1 MELISLLSP
10 YSVWSLGW
18 GVEGSNPV
26 SGGKVLLSPIGVRMV
41 DWVSS
46 PSDEMKSPEV
56 LCAILC
62 SCSEVNNSEVLCV
75 VMCTL
80 VHFCTWM
87 TWRTQRSCVL
97 SRAHLSTFVL
107 GWHEELRGPV
117 YYHVHIGSLLYLDNM
132 KNSEVLCVVMCTLV
146 HFCTWMTWRTQR
158 SCVLS
163 CAHWSTFVLGWHEE
177 LRGPVYYHVHIDP
190 LLYLD
195 DMKNSEVLCTIMC
208 TFVHFCTWMTW
219 RTQRSCVLSR
229 AHWSTYVLGWH
240 EELRGPVYYHV
251 HIGPLLYLGVMKNS
265 EVLCTI
271 MCTLVHFCT
280 LVSWRTQ
287 RSCVLS
293 CAHWFT
299 FVLGCHE
306 ELRDSEVLLCFCMH
320 IGQLSYLDVTKNSEV
335 LCAVMCT
342 LVHFYTWMTWRTQR
356 SCCAIVSALVHCW
369 MIWRTETPY
378 VRSCAHVPLLY
389 SSQ

>member
-80 VHFCTWM
+80 VHFCTWVS
-87 TWRTQRSCVL
+87 WRTQRSCVL

-117 YYHVHIGSLLYLDNM
+117 YYHVHIGSLLYLDVM
-132 KNSEVLCVVMCTLV
+132 KNSETQRSCCASVCTLV
-146 HFCTWMTWRTQR
+146 NFRTWMSRRTQR

-163 CAHWSTFVLGWHEE
+163 CAHWSTFILGWHEE
-177 LRGPVYYHVHIDP
+177 LKGPVV
-190 LLYLD
+190 LLCPH
-195 DMKNSEVLCTIMC
+195 S
-208 TFVHFCTWMTW
+208 
-219 RTQRSCVLSR
+219 
-229 AHWSTYVLGWH
+229 STVGWY
-240 EELRGPVYYHV
+240 EELRRPMCDHV
-251 HIGPLLYLGVMKNS
+251 HMFH
-265 EVLCTI
+265 C
-271 MCTLVHFCT
+271 CT
-280 LVSWRTQ
+280 LVS
-287 RSCVLS
+287 SC
-293 CAHWFT
+293 
-299 FVLGCHE
+299 
-306 ELRDSEVLLCFCMH
+306 
-320 IGQLSYLDVTKNSEV
+320 
-335 LCAVMCT
+335 
-342 LVHFYTWMTWRTQR
+342 
-356 SCCAIVSALVHCW
+356 
-369 MIWRTETPY
+369 
-378 VRSCAHVPLLY
+378 
-389 SSQ
+389 SSQLNLSGKTSLKRGHLSFQTAFVETSVSPF